1 MSNTNYNY
9 QLTVDE
15 DNVLTQMVSFFED
28 MGCPDNM
35 NEDDFKSLSNKIFN
49 NLGSQNA

>member
-9 QLTVDE
+9 QLNEGE
-15 DNVLTQMVSFFED
+15 DNILTQMVSFFED

-35 NEDDFKSLSNKIFN
+35 NEDDFKSLSDKVFN
-49 NLGSQNA
+49 NYGSKNG